1 MKHYITSKVLKFAD
15 YWARV
20 VIGTLLAVIIGC
32 VLMLIIPLALM
43 FIGNLMGYPQYQNV
57 LGNIGLGIG
66 VVIICILTWKDR

>member
-1 MKHYITSKVLKFAD
+1 MNIISKILKFAD

-20 VIGTLLAVIIGC
+20 VIGALLAVIIGY

-43 FIGNLMGYPQYQNV
+43 FIGNWMGYPQHYEM